1 MGEVASPRAPLP
13 SDRVPPEDFD
23 AERFTA
29 ENLAFWVPLLVALGR
44 IEAEDWVLDVGCGTG
59 GFAAAIASATG
70 AHVVGCDR
78 SLAFLEYARARS
90 AAVEWVAGDAER
102 LPFDAGSFDCV
113 LLSLVLHQLSDPS
126 RAVMEAFRVLRRP
139 GHLLVRTVLPVD
151 AAARVPFRFVP
162 ALAEA
167 QAMLMPS
174 LDDVVGWARAAGF
187 DHVRTRR
194 VCRNKRLHVDEV
206 EAQLRKEAG
215 RRYAFLAQAE
225 LEEGVRRMRGVCG
238 LADAVRRSPAHVVR
252 RREEVI
258 ERLETDRLV
267 GERLREAHFAYQRA
281 MDTDR
286 AVMATL
292 GGVRSEN
299 ESWEQL
305 RSGLE
310 HWERNGFGPWVFQ
323 VRETGET
330 VGGAALRRV
339 EIEGQPEVEV
349 GYRVAAAWWGRGI
362 ATEMASAVVGVARG
376 LGLEEIVAFTLPDNL
391 ASRRVMEKAGF
402 TYERDIEW
410 AALPH
415 VLYRQ
420 RLA

>member
-1 MGEVASPRAPLP
+1 M
-13 SDRVPPEDFD
+13 
-23 AERFTA
+23 
-29 ENLAFWVPLLVALGR
+29 
-44 IEAEDWVLDVGCGTG
+44 
-59 GFAAAIASATG
+59 
-70 AHVVGCDR
+70 
-78 SLAFLEYARARS
+78 
-90 AAVEWVAGDAER
+90 
-102 LPFDAGSFDCV
+102 
-113 LLSLVLHQLSDPS
+113 
-126 RAVMEAFRVLRRP
+126 
-139 GHLLVRTVLPVD
+139 
-151 AAARVPFRFVP
+151 
-162 ALAEA
+162 
-167 QAMLMPS
+167 
-174 LDDVVGWARAAGF
+174 
-187 DHVRTRR
+187 
-194 VCRNKRLHVDEV
+194 
-206 EAQLRKEAG
+206 
-215 RRYAFLAQAE
+215 
-225 LEEGVRRMRGVCG
+225 
-238 LADAVRRSPAHVVR
+238 
-252 RREEVI
+252 I

-267 GERLREAHFAYQRA
+267 GERLREAHFAYHRT